1 MYNKPEAMKFSL
13 NNDTR
18 ALIQRS
24 TGLNR
29 AQQQSVPL
37 SEIHENGSSEGRNC
51 YRIKKLRDLKPRG
64 SVYLQMGRVLSL
76 KTVKSYLK
84 RI

>member
-1 MYNKPEAMKFSL
+1 MKFSL
-13 NNDTR
+13 SNDTR

-37 SEIHENGSSEGRNC
+37 SEIHENDSSEGRNC
-51 YRIKKLRDLKPRG
+51 YRIKKPRDLKPRG

>member
-1 MYNKPEAMKFSL
+1 MKFSL
-13 NNDTR
+13 SNDTR

-37 SEIHENGSSEGRNC
+37 SEIHGNGSPEGRSC
-51 YRIKKLRDLKPRG
+51 YRIKEPRDLKPRG

-76 KTVKSYLK
+76 QTVKSYLK